1 MNMLNPDI
9 SIDFGSWGL
18 RMILKGRGI
27 VINEPSILAARDR
40 KVVAIGREAKRM
52 TGRTGPQLTLKNPFA
67 YGRVADYPMADHMV
81 TAYIKRISTG
91 KVFLPNACISMSS
104 GLTEVERRALQD
116 IVETAGIRKINF
128 VAETAA
134 ALLGAGADP
143 FNNSA
148 SVIADF
154 GASKTSIAAYSGGN
168 VLAEKTLRVGG
179 NDMDTAIIRMIKKK
193 FNVEIGPLTA
203 EEMKLQIGCASP
215 MGKLTACSVRGRDVR
230 TNLPKSITVTS
241 DDMVECLAGICGE
254 IVEAI
259 IDVLADL
266 PIAALQDVAKTGI
279 TLTGGVSRLHGLDEL
294 IRRRTKLDTFIPE
307 RPELA
312 VVNGVAIASDLLN
325 RSARKTAAV
334 ISAAE

>member
-1 MNMLNPDI
+1 MLNPDI

-18 RMILKGRGI
+18 RMILRGKGI
-27 VINEPSILAARDR
+27 VINEPSVLAARDR

-52 TGRTGPQLTLKNPFA
+52 TGRTGPQLTLRNPFA
-67 YGRVADYPMADHMV
+67 YGRIADYPMADHMV

-104 GLTEVERRALQD
+104 GMTEVERRALQD
-116 IVETAGIRKINF
+116 IVESAGIRKINF

-148 SVIADF
+148 SVIADI
-154 GASKTSIAAYSGGN
+154 GASKTSIAAYSAGN
-168 VLAEKTLRVGG
+168 ILAEKTLRIGG
-179 NDMDTAIIRMIKKK
+179 NDMDKAIVRMVKKK

-203 EEMKLQIGCASP
+203 EEMKLQIGCAAP
-215 MGKLTACSVRGRDVR
+215 MAKLTACNVSGRDVR

-241 DDMVECLAGICGE
+241 DDMVECLSGICNE

-266 PIAALQDVAKTGI
+266 PVAALQDVAKSGI
-279 TLTGGVSRLHGLDEL
+279 TVTGGVSRLHSLDEL
-294 IRRRTKLDTFIPE
+294 IKRKTKLDVFIPD

-312 VVNGVAIASDLLN
+312 VVNGVAMASDLLN
-325 RSARKTAAV
+325 RSARKTANI
-334 ISAAE
+334 ISEAE

>member
-1 MNMLNPDI
+1 
-9 SIDFGSWGL
+9 
-18 RMILKGRGI
+18 
-27 VINEPSILAARDR
+27 
-40 KVVAIGREAKRM
+40 
-52 TGRTGPQLTLKNPFA
+52 
-67 YGRVADYPMADHMV
+67 
-81 TAYIKRISTG
+81 
-91 KVFLPNACISMSS
+91 
-104 GLTEVERRALQD
+104 
-116 IVETAGIRKINF
+116 
-128 VAETAA
+128 
-134 ALLGAGADP
+134 
-143 FNNSA
+143 
-148 SVIADF
+148 
-154 GASKTSIAAYSGGN
+154 
-168 VLAEKTLRVGG
+168 
-179 NDMDTAIIRMIKKK
+179 
-193 FNVEIGPLTA
+193 
-203 EEMKLQIGCASP
+203 MKLQIGCAAP

-312 VVNGVAIASDLLN
+312 VDNGVAVASDLLN